1 MGTTFLPVVLRRPQK
16 TADNCCLFGSS
27 RFRCK
32 EVYLSFHFLLVSFFF
47 SPKSVSVCASFLT
60 SVCLWSVSVV
70 LSFCVCVLYSF
81 FERTCMF
88 VRSCV

>member
-47 SPKSVSVCASFLT
+47 RLNL
-60 SVCLWSVSVV
+60 CLFVHPFKLV
-70 LSFCVCVLYSF
+70 CVCGQ
-81 FERTCMF
+81 
-88 VRSCV
+88 